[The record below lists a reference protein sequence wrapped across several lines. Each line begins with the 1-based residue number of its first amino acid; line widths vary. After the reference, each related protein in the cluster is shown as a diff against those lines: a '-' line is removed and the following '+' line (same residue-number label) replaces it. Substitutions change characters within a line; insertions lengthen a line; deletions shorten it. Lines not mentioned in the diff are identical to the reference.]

1 MAILAIF
8 TANMSKD
15 EYEKLLNEV
24 DWKRNWA
31 PGAMMHV
38 ASFDD
43 AGGIHV
49 ADVWESAQKMN
60 AFVEQ
65 RLMPAFQKL
74 GLNPPNVEVYPA
86 HNIDSHSSLS
96 QYQRA

>member
-8 TANMSKD
+8 TGNLTKDDYERLSK
-15 EYEKLLNEV
+15 EI
-24 DWKRNWA
+24 DWKGNWA

-38 ASFDD
+38 AAFDD

-49 ADVWESAQKMN
+49 ADVWESAEKMN

-74 GLNPPNVEVYPA
+74 GFNPPNVEVYPA
-86 HNIDSHSSLS
+86 HNIDAHSSLS